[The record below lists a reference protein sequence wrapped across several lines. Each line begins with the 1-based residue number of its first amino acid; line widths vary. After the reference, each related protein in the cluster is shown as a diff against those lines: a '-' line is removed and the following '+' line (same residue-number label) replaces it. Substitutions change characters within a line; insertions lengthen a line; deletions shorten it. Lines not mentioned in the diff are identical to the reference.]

1 MTVLVNLVNLRN
13 VIQCLSQISC
23 RASGLALLKDKQKF
37 KLGDVLAVM
46 KHQFHMPTCRVCA
59 RNDCVN
65 TLSINQV
72 P

>member
-13 VIQCLSQISC
+13 GIQCLSQISS
-23 RASGLALLKDKQKF
+23 RASGLALIEDEQKF
-37 KLGDVLAVM
+37 KLGDVLAVI
-46 KHQFHMPTCRVCA
+46 KHQFHMPICRVYA
-59 RNDCVN
+59 RNDYVN